1 MDTINI
7 AIEPLRAFLV
17 QVGAYLPRLGVAL
30 AIALGGWLLAKALRF
45 AAVKALRALNFHV
58 LSERAG
64 VDDFLQQGG
73 SRKDTA
79 DVVGLIVFWLVLLGA
94 LIVASNGLGLS
105 QVTDVLARVLLFLP
119 RLLVGLL
126 VVVFGLY
133 FARFVG
139 QSVQAWCRG
148 AEIGDA
154 ELIGSSVRYSIVTF
168 VVLIAIDHIDIGNG
182 LVQQT
187 FLILLGG
194 VVLGLALAFGIGG
207 KDRAAA
213 MLERWFPRARESD
226 RR

>member
-1 MDTINI
+1 MDTITI

-30 AIALGGWLLAKALRF
+30 AITLAGWLLAKALRF

-64 VDDFLQQGG
+64 VDEFLQQGG
-73 SRKDTA
+73 SGKDTA
-79 DVVGLIVFWLVLLGA
+79 DVVGLIIFWLVLLGA

-148 AEIGDA
+148 AEISDA
-154 ELIGSSVRYSIVTF
+154 ELIGRGVRYAIVTF

-194 VVLGLALAFGIGG
+194 IVLGLALAFGIGG

-213 MLERWFPRARESD
+213 MLERWFPRASEPD

>member
-154 ELIGSSVRYSIVTF
+154 ELIGRVVRYSIVTF

-213 MLERWFPRARESD
+213 MLDRWFPRAREPD

>member
-1 MDTINI
+1 MDTITI

-30 AIALGGWLLAKALRF
+30 AIALAGWLLAKALRF

-64 VDDFLQQGG
+64 VDEFLQQGG
-73 SRKDTA
+73 SGKDTA
-79 DVVGLIVFWLVLLGA
+79 DVVGLIIFWLVLLGA
-94 LIVASNGLGLS
+94 LIIASNGLGLS

-148 AEIGDA
+148 AQISDA
-154 ELIGSSVRYSIVTF
+154 ELIGRGVRYAIVTF

-213 MLERWFPRARESD
+213 MLDRWFPRARESD

>member
-154 ELIGSSVRYSIVTF
+154 ELIGRVVRYSIVTF

-213 MLERWFPRARESD
+213 MLDRWFPRARESD

>member
-1 MDTINI
+1 MDTVNI

-154 ELIGSSVRYSIVTF
+154 ELIGRVVRYSIVTF

>member
-139 QSVQAWCRG
+139 LSVQAWCRG

-154 ELIGSSVRYSIVTF
+154 ELIGRVVRYSIVTF

>member
-1 MDTINI
+1 MDTITI

-30 AIALGGWLLAKALRF
+30 AIALAGWLLAKALRF

-64 VDDFLQQGG
+64 VDEFLQQGG
-73 SRKDTA
+73 SGKDTA
-79 DVVGLIVFWLVLLGA
+79 DVVGLIIFWLVLLGA
-94 LIVASNGLGLS
+94 LIIASNGLGLS

-148 AEIGDA
+148 AQISDA
-154 ELIGSSVRYSIVTF
+154 ELIGRGVRYAIVTF

-194 VVLGLALAFGIGG
+194 IVLGLALAFGIGG
-207 KDRAAA
+207 KDRAAS
-213 MLERWFPRARESD
+213 MLERWFPRASEPD

>member
-30 AIALGGWLLAKALRF
+30 AVALAGWLLAKALRF
-45 AAVKALRALNFHV
+45 AAIKGLRALNFHV

-64 VDDFLQQGG
+64 VDEFLQQGG

-94 LIVASNGLGLS
+94 LIVASNGLGLT

-154 ELIGSSVRYSIVTF
+154 ELIGRAVRYSIVTF

-194 VVLGLALAFGIGG
+194 IVLGLALAFGIGG

-213 MLERWFPRARESD
+213 MLERWFPRAREPD

>member
-30 AIALGGWLLAKALRF
+30 AIALGGWLLAKAQRF

-213 MLERWFPRARESD
+213 MLDRWFPRAREPD